1 MKSVGHKVS
10 NELWGGMLASM
21 LSDRQPLEFFLESIA
36 KKCENGH
43 FFAFSQF
50 KWDFAT
56 ASYIQGTTMWKL
68 TSWRFWKCGTYW
80 VFKFLNGSY
89 WWSKS
94 EDSEILASL
103 AKISGV
109 TKKRHGRNFQN
120 RGLKRIA
127 GVVNPID
134 YPCYSFQT
142 SNLKIVAVSFFCNA
156 AFSRILFLKITSNLT
171 ASHEDLNHQNHH
183 VLHIFWK
190 LRPCSF
196 TWAYPG

>member
-1 MKSVGHKVS
+1 
-10 NELWGGMLASM
+10 MLASM

-36 KKCENGH
+36 KNAKNGQ
-43 FFAFSQF
+43 FFAFSQI

-68 TSWRFWKCGTYW
+68 TSWPFRKCRTYW
-80 VFKFLNGSY
+80 DLKFLNGSY

-109 TKKRHGRNFQN
+109 TKKRHGHNFQN
-120 RGLKRIA
+120 FGSISNQREG
-127 GVVNPID
+127 NPLHSTLIR
-134 YPCYSFQT
+134 YGAEI
-142 SNLKIVAVSFFCNA
+142 LKIVAVSFFCYA
-156 AFSRILFLKITSNLT
+156 AFPWIFFLKYNSTLT
-171 ASHEDLNHQNHH
+171 AIHKDLNHQSHH

-196 TWAYPG
+196 TWPYPG